1 MFSELH
7 IPGDVAGATLMAIAT
22 SSPEFFTNLV
32 GTFITKGDLG
42 VGTIVGSGVFNIL
55 GVAACVG
62 LASKTVS

>member
-1 MFSELH
+1 
-7 IPGDVAGATLMAIAT
+7 MAIAT

-62 LASKTVS
+62 LASKTVSLFLQINVLSYCTVF